1 MAGRKKIIKK
11 KLKQPDEFITL
22 TEKAF
27 LFIAHQY
34 KKIAIGGL
42 LLLLIGLSVFVFQ
55 KWQEKKEREAYQ
67 KFNSALEIYQ
77 RANSPYREG
86 ASSEYK
92 DVLEKL
98 DEVITQFPRTPSGKL
113 SLLYKGNVHLRLGEF
128 DKAVKAYQ
136 AFLQKGGKEKLYK
149 VFAMEG
155 LGYAY
160 EGEKDYEK
168 ASDAYQKIVHMD
180 DHFQMATAY
189 LGLGRCYEKLGKNKE
204 ALENYR
210 LFLTV
215 SEKSIMTNVVL
226 GKISHLENKL

>member
-27 LFIAHQY
+27 LFITHQY

-42 LLLLIGLSVFVFQ
+42 LLLVIVLSIFIFQ
-55 KWQEKKEREAYQ
+55 TWQEKKEGEAYQ
-67 KFNSALEIYQ
+67 KLSSALEIYQ
-77 RANSPYREG
+77 MANSPYREG
-86 ASSEYK
+86 APTEYK
-92 DVLEKL
+92 NVLGKL
-98 DEVITQFPRTPSGKL
+98 DEIITQFPRTPSGKI

-128 DKAVKAYQ
+128 DEAVKAYQ
-136 AFLQKGGKEKLYK
+136 TFLQKGGEEKLYRL
-149 VFAMEG
+149 FAMEG

-160 EGEKDYEK
+160 EGKKDYEK
-168 ASDAYQKIVHMD
+168 ASDAYQKIVHMG

-210 LFLTV
+210 SFLSV

-226 GKISHLENKL
+226 GRISHLENKL